1 MDITPFVES
10 LRRDLVAAAGAGGDG
25 ACAAAERLA
34 LVLDP
39 ATRLALMEAVS
50 QAAAEITAEMPSGS
64 VDVRLAGRELEFVV
78 ELDTVDDP
86 TSARQA
92 PAPGPDPEDEGVAR
106 ITLRLPDSVKTRAEE
121 LAASSGHSL
130 NTWLVNTV
138 RGAVDVATRT
148 GAIDVDIDLST
159 LPFGTTGFPGRGRN
173 RNQNRM
179 TGWV

>member
-1 MDITPFVES
+1 MDVTPFVES
-10 LRRDLVAAAGAGGDG
+10 LRRDFVAAAETGGEE
-25 ACAAAERLA
+25 ARAAAERLA

-78 ELDTVDDP
+78 ELDTGDD
-86 TSARQA
+86 SAAARQM
-92 PAPGPDPEDEGVAR
+92 PTPGPGPEDEGVAR
-106 ITLRLPDSVKTRAEE
+106 ITLRLPESVKTRAEE

-138 RGAVDVATRT
+138 RSAVNLTTHAGATN
-148 GAIDVDIDLST
+148 VDIDPSS
-159 LPFGTTGFPGRGRN
+159 LPFGNTGSPGRGHN
-173 RNQNRM
+173 RNRM